1 MFGLRVMIYSY
12 IVYATFSF
20 NTWTFCIM
28 KCYKYRLTPNAYQK
42 QLLAQN
48 FGCAR
53 MIYNWG
59 LWLSKEK
66 YPWRVNLA
74 NQLKEKKKEL
84 PRLKDCY
91 SQVLQ
96 QSLKNLDIAF
106 QRFFKK
112 KSKYPN
118 FKKKS
123 NTQSIRYPQFTSIT
137 DMHIKL
143 PKIWEIKCVFHRECK
158 GKIKSMTITK
168 TATWKYYVSI
178 LTDYTEQKPSWV
190 WSVGIDVGIKTFA
203 VCSDGQQF
211 ENPKYLRKAMR
222 RLKKQQRRLSR
233 KQKWSANKT
242 KQRLIVARLH
252 EKVSNQRQDF
262 LHKTS
267 TTISRMYEVA
277 CLEKLNIKWM
287 MKNHCLAQSIS
298 DVWRWMFKTMLQYK
312 MEVKEIW
319 TFKPSSKTCSN
330 CWNIKK
336 DLKLSDRTYH
346 CEACWIE
353 IDRDYNASINIKAM
367 ATVEF

>member
-1 MFGLRVMIYSY
+1 
-12 IVYATFSF
+12 
-20 NTWTFCIM
+20 M
-28 KCYKYRLTPNAYQK
+28 KTRKYRLTPNKIQEQ
-42 QLLAQN
+42 QLAKN
-48 FGCAR
+48 FWCSR
-53 MIYNWG
+53 RIYNYW

-66 YPWRVNLA
+66 YPWYVNLA
-74 NQLKEKKKEL
+74 NTLKEKKKEL
-84 PRLKDCY
+84 PRLKESY

-96 QSLKNLDIAF
+96 QSLKNLDSSF
-106 QRFFKK
+106 QNFFKK
-112 KSKYPN
+112 RAKYPN

-137 DMHIKL
+137 DTHIKI
-143 PKIWEIKCVFHRECK
+143 PKIWLVKCKFHRECK
-158 GKIKSMTITK
+158 WKIKSMTITK
-168 TATWKYYVSI
+168 TATWKYFVSI

-190 WSVGIDVGIKTFA
+190 WAVWIDVGIKTFA

-211 ENPKYLRKAMR
+211 ENPKFLRKSIKK
-222 RLKKQQRRLSR
+222 LKKQQRRLSR
-233 KQKWSANKT
+233 KQKGSKNKN

-267 TTISRMYEVA
+267 TTIARQYETV

-312 MEVKEIW
+312 MGVKEIW
-319 TFKPSSKTCSN
+319 TFQPSSKKCIK

-336 DLKLSDRTYH
+336 DLKLSDRMYH
-346 CEACWIE
+346 CDICWYKE
-353 IDRDYNASINIKAM
+353 DRDLMASKNILAM
-367 ATVEF
+367 ATT

>member
-1 MFGLRVMIYSY
+1 
-12 IVYATFSF
+12 
-20 NTWTFCIM
+20 M
-28 KCYKYRLTPNAYQK
+28 KTYKYRILPNKEQIQK
-42 QLLAQN
+42 LSQN
-48 FGCAR
+48 FGSAR
-53 MIYNWG
+53 FVYNWW

-118 FKKKS
+118 FKKKG
-123 NTQSIRYPQFTSIT
+123 NTQSMRYPQFTSIT
-137 DMHIKL
+137 ETHIKL
-143 PKIWEIKCVFHRECK
+143 PKIWLIKCKFHRECK
-158 GKIKSMTITK
+158 WNIKSMTITK

-178 LTDYTEQKPSWV
+178 LTNYTEQKTNGQ
-190 WSVGIDVGIKTFA
+190 WSIGIDVGIKTFA

-233 KQKWSANKT
+233 KQKGSANKT

-267 TTISRMYEVA
+267 TTISRRYETV

-298 DVWRWMFKTMLQYK
+298 DVWRGMFKTMLEYK

-319 TFKPSSKTCSN
+319 TFQPSSKKCIK

-346 CEACWIE
+346 CENCWHIE
-353 IDRDYNASINIKAM
+353 DRDVMASKNILAM

>member
-1 MFGLRVMIYSY
+1 
-12 IVYATFSF
+12 
-20 NTWTFCIM
+20 M
-28 KCYKYRLTPNAYQK
+28 KTYKYRISPNKEQIQK
-42 QLLAQN
+42 LSQN
-48 FGCAR
+48 FGSAR
-53 MIYNWG
+53 FVYNRW
-59 LWLSKEK
+59 LWISKEK

-96 QSLKNLDIAF
+96 QSLKNLDTAF

-137 DMHIKL
+137 DTHIKL
-143 PKIWEIKCVFHRECK
+143 PKIWEIKCKFHRECK
-158 GKIKSMTITK
+158 WKIKSMTITK
-168 TATWKYYVSI
+168 TATNKYYVSI
-178 LTDYTEQKPSWV
+178 LTDYTEQKPSGV

-233 KQKWSANKT
+233 KQKWSSNKT
-242 KQRLIVARLH
+242 KQRLVVARLH

-267 TTISRMYEVA
+267 TTISRQYWIV
-277 CLEKLNIKWM
+277 CLEKLNVKWM

-298 DVWRWMFKTMLQYK
+298 DVWWGIFKTMLQYK
-312 MEVKEIW
+312 ATVKEIW
-319 TFKPSSKTCSN
+319 TFQPSSKTCFN
-330 CWNIKK
+330 CWAIKK
-336 DLKLSDRTYH
+336 DLTLKDRTYH
-346 CEACWIE
+346 CDVCGYSE
-353 IDRDYNASINIKAM
+353 DRDLMASKNILAM
-367 ATVEF
+367 ATT